1 MINHAKLKQR
11 VWFLGDPNYL
21 DCGETPYIASGLI
34 TDLRGG
40 YADYEITTDDDGGL
54 YDRDADELYYTKEAL
69 EKEVKADFSE
79 YIEEAEEE
87 VAECRA
93 QLKEAR
99 QELKTR
105 QQLFKDWQKHCKQTK
120 EE

>member
-34 TDLRGG
+34 TDLRGE
-40 YADYEITTDDDGGL
+40 YADYEITTDDGEL
-54 YDRDADELYYTKEAL
+54 YDRDADELYSTKEAL

-79 YIEEAEEE
+79 YIREAEEE
-87 VAECRA
+87 VSECRE

-99 QELKTR
+99 QELKAR
-105 QQLFKDWQKHCKQTK
+105 QQRFKDWQKECCNG
-120 EE
+120 